1 MHFRSA
7 VVSDLASIEELLRI
21 SGLPTEGVAEHMTN
35 FVVAEELSA
44 VVGCGGIE
52 YYGNFALMRSVVI
65 AEDARGSGLGKT
77 IVSLLLAQCRAHAI
91 QSVALLTTTAE
102 RYFAGQGFVRVA
114 RHEVPPP
121 LLMSTQFQGICPRAA
136 AAMLKVLSPGIVAA

>member
-21 SGLPTEGVAEHMTN
+21 NGLPTEGVAEHMTN

-52 YYGNFALMRSVVI
+52 YYDNFALIRSVAV
-65 AEDARGSGLGKT
+65 AEHARDSGLGKS
-77 IVSLLLAQCRAHAI
+77 IVSHLLTACRAHAV
-91 QSVALLTTTAE
+91 QSVCLLTTTAE
-102 RYFAGQGFVRVA
+102 EYFAGLGFVRVA
-114 RHEVPPP
+114 RHEVPHS
-121 LLMSTQFQGICPRAA
+121 LLASSQFQGVCPGSAT
-136 AAMLKVLSPGIVAA
+136 AMLMAL